1 MVGSYLTGVVYTN
14 KILSASATTS
24 ISRMF
29 QSNFTP
35 SVTPST
41 QPPSFVLSINNDV
54 PSLFL

>member
-1 MVGSYLTGVVYTN
+1 MVGSYLTGVYTN
-14 KILSASATTS
+14 KNLSASATTS

-29 QSNFTP
+29 PSNFTH